1 MHQGWLATNNK
12 LEGITDMPQNLA
24 KITITGRLT
33 ATPELKTTKAGRSLT
48 DFDVAVNRRKMTD
61 GEWQDAPTTFFSVRA
76 FDKLA
81 ENLSQLGKGKP
92 VMIAG
97 DLVTDS
103 WTTERDE
110 VRTKI
115 KLIADVGGIDLS
127 GSTVDVRA
135 VDAALNTSPSD

>member
-1 MHQGWLATNNK
+1 
-12 LEGITDMPQNLA
+12 MPQNLA

-33 ATPELKTTKAGRSLT
+33 AAPELKTTKSGRSLI
-48 DFDVAVNRRKMTD
+48 DFDVAVNRRRMTD
-61 GEWQDAPTTFFSVRA
+61 GEWQNAPTTFFSVRA

-81 ENLSQLGKGKP
+81 ENLSQLGKGRP
-92 VMIAG
+92 VLIAG

-115 KLIADVGGIDLS
+115 KLIAEAGGIDLS
-127 GSTVDVRA
+127 GSTVDVQS
-135 VDAALNTSPSD
+135 VDTALGGSTSD